1 MSNLCKLGGK
11 IMEKRYNEVTEE
23 RIEQDEEK
31 IVKGNFAKPISVATV
46 PPTAYGVG
54 DIDDDYE

>member
-1 MSNLCKLGGK
+1 MKETRTN
-11 IMEKRYNEVTEE
+11 IMEE
-23 RIEQDEEK
+23 RIEEENDV
-31 IVKGNFAKPISVATV
+31 ILKGNLAKPISVATV